1 MFQNN
6 EKYGEPETLPEGL
19 TLTEERKQ
27 RNIFK

>member
-6 EKYGEPETLPEGL
+6 EKYGEPERLPEAF
-19 TLTEERKQ
+19 TLTGVRKQ